1 MQQHTMCRQASSDD
15 EDDGQV
21 SSASTDEENIVSE
34 SSVPAV
40 EETHISTDKREK
52 LKCADDAELR
62 QSERMRV
69 TMFWLCALGYMAP
82 WTFIG
87 SLIAFF
93 KQSRDAN
100 FYVELYGIYYAMG
113 MPTSML
119 QEWYDSY
126 WDMKLGSTWTY
137 LMRGQV
143 NFLIITLVVL
153 VMPSV
158 LLDRWLMMVLMA
170 ILGVSSWMLHGTAC
184 MLASMTSTSAISAL
198 QTGFRTPEILAI
210 IACYYLD
217 IGSTASETAIR
228 IFFLLIAAL
237 SASGLIAWTSL
248 VLLPRTRATL
258 AEKDRTLHEFDIAA
272 EEPLLSA
279 NPQINVRGSQPKHNF
294 FGTVSGRTSLS
305 RSDMEIIAHK
315 IWPCRVALFWT
326 MFGSIFTAAFFA
338 YADSSNGIDIEQVLY
353 FTRLVGDLLGRPFT
367 SLPRPRCLSTPR
379 QVAIFAV
386 ARLVFAAVYFGYV
399 FIPNVPQSDAF
410 IIANIGIFSI
420 TSGYL
425 GIICYEYVFRAEMCI
440 FTFVRA
446 TQVRRSRL

>member
-1 MQQHTMCRQASSDD
+1 MCRQASSND
-15 EDDGQV
+15 ESGAEA
-21 SSASTDEENIVSE
+21 SSAITDEENIVSE
-34 SSVPAV
+34 SSIPAV
-40 EETHISTDKREK
+40 EPTHISTDKREK

-62 QSERMRV
+62 REERTYV

-113 MPTSML
+113 MPTSMF

-126 WDMKLGSTWTY
+126 WDMKLGSNWTY
-137 LMRGQV
+137 LVRGQI

-153 VMPSV
+153 VMPAV
-158 LLDRWLMMVLMA
+158 LLDRWLMMALMA

-184 MLASMTSTSAISAL
+184 MLASMTSNSAISAL

-210 IACYYLD
+210 VACYYLE
-217 IGSTASETAIR
+217 IGSTASETSIR
-228 IFFLLIAAL
+228 IFFLLIATL
-237 SASGLIAWTSL
+237 STSGLIAWTSL
-248 VLLPRTRATL
+248 VLQPRIRATL

-272 EEPLLSA
+272 EEPLLSGNA
-279 NPQINVRGSQPKHNF
+279 QTTARGPLAKHNY
-294 FGTVSGRTSLS
+294 FGAVSGRRTSLS
-305 RSDMEIIAHK
+305 RSDMEVIAHK

-326 MFGSIFTAAFFA
+326 MFGSILTAAFFA

-353 FTRLVGDLLGRPFT
+353 FTRLFGDLLGRPFT
-367 SLPRPRCLSTPR
+367 SLPRPRWLSTPR
-379 QVAIFAV
+379 QVAVFAV
-386 ARLVFAAVYFGYV
+386 ARLVFAAVFFGYV
-399 FIPNVPQSDAF
+399 FIPSVPQSDTF
-410 IIANIGIFSI
+410 IIANIGIFSV

-425 GIICYEYVFRAEMCI
+425 GIICYEYVFRAETCI
-440 FTFVRA
+440 YFLVPV